1 MGHLNPKMESNLVII
16 VIKQNVLA
24 HLLGVK
30 SQRGFPPAHCVVSYV
45 QNCSWTPKENN
56 PLPYWTNQ
64 YTRSAQVQQ
73 SRGTIAHSI

>member
-30 SQRGFPPAHCVVSYV
+30 SQRGFPPAHCVWSHMFKIAAGH
-45 QNCSWTPKENN
+45 QK
-56 PLPYWTNQ
+56 
-64 YTRSAQVQQ
+64 
-73 SRGTIAHSI
+73 GTILCHTEPINTHAQHKCSRVGEL